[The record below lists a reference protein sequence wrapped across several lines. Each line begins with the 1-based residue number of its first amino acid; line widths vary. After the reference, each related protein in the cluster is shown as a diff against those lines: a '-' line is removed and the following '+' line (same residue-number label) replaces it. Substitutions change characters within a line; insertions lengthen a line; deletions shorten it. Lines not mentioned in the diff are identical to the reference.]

1 MLAPQKR
8 TAASLLHRKVV
19 LFCER
24 IEIRHSKQREFVEL
38 TPSCMCMFR
47 WTEAHRLLFSC
58 SCFMYCSA
66 FWPCVSFSCLRAAS
80 LESIKS
86 SFRCVSLDSAR
97 ERCNSKFACQSLGQV
112 NVFLVSS
119 WLTCSSLVRSRIHIS
134 LCLRI
139 VDNSCWH
146 ASRHFWSCPQRKNCT
161 NRVSVRCR
169 HQEELKVTL

>member
-1 MLAPQKR
+1 MFAPQKR
-8 TAASLLHRKVV
+8 TAAWLLHRKVV

-24 IEIRHSKQREFVEL
+24 IEVRQSKQRKFVEL

-47 WTEAHRLLFSC
+47 WTEAQCVLFSC

-66 FWPCVSFSCLRAAS
+66 FWACVSFSCLRAAS

-86 SFRCVSLDSAR
+86 SFRCVIFDSKR

-112 NVFLVSS
+112 NVFLVAS

-134 LCLRI
+134 LCLWTVANRF
-139 VDNSCWH
+139 SH
-146 ASRHFWSCPQRKNCT
+146 ASEHFWSCPQRKNCT
-161 NRVSVRCR
+161 NRVTVRCR